1 VIPTTQPNDYPE
13 IDPQE
18 AVDTYDQATAAAR
31 HSPLSRLW
39 LHSPT
44 GRKIA
49 RTLDLIPV
57 LATQVS
63 RLRDRLA
70 RAVSDL
76 GNLTA
81 AGRATLGAQ
90 RDGEHDPLYYLRD
103 ELHAQGQLPPGEP
116 DEPGQP
122 DERERP

>member
-1 VIPTTQPNDYPE
+1 MIPTTQPNDYPD

-18 AVDTYDQATAAAR
+18 AVDTYDQATAAAQ
-31 HSPLSRLW
+31 HNPLARLW
-39 LHSPT
+39 LRSPT

-49 RTLDLIPV
+49 RALDLIPV
-57 LATQVS
+57 LAVQVS

-81 AGRATLGAQ
+81 AARAALGAQ

-116 DEPGQP
+116 GRP

>member
-1 VIPTTQPNDYPE
+1 VIPTTQPNDYPD
-13 IDPQE
+13 IDLQE
-18 AVDTYDQATAAAR
+18 AADTYDQAAAAAR
-31 HSPLSRLW
+31 QSPLSRLW
-39 LHSPT
+39 LRSPT

-49 RTLDLIPV
+49 RALDLIPV
-57 LATQVS
+57 LAAQVS

-81 AGRATLGAQ
+81 AARATLGAQ

-103 ELHAQGQLPPGEP
+103 ELDAQGHLASGEPGELT
-116 DEPGQP
+116 
-122 DERERP
+122 ERERP

>member
-1 VIPTTQPNDYPE
+1 MIPTTQPNDYPD

-18 AVDTYDQATAAAR
+18 AADAYDQATAAAR

-39 LHSPT
+39 FHSPT
-44 GRKIA
+44 GLKIA
-49 RTLDLIPV
+49 RALDLIPV

-81 AGRATLGAQ
+81 AARATLGAQ

-103 ELHAQGQLPPGEP
+103 ELHAQGQLPSS
-116 DEPGQP
+116 EPGQP